1 MLENIGGEKR
11 LDRILDGISQRFSP
25 QHERVSDPGDQD
37 PKQSAQD
44 DQAPFADQGA
54 GAHSDK
60 RPINQKRDYS
70 IPK

>member
-1 MLENIGGEKR
+1 
-11 LDRILDGISQRFSP
+11 
-25 QHERVSDPGDQD
+25 VSDPGDQD
-37 PKQSAQD
+37 PKQAAQD

-54 GAHSDK
+54 SAHSDE